1 MHAHT
6 HVVAAGHEM
15 VVVVFLHWVS
25 HSTILGVAH
34 AIICHKLAVVI
45 AGIAGKSG
53 GTGGGGVV
61 GRHHPWLLKAIEVTH
76 HTLLLLLL
84 L

>member
-6 HVVAAGHEM
+6 HVVAADEM

-45 AGIAGKSG
+45 ASIAGKSG

-61 GRHHPWLLKAIEVTH
+61 AHHPWLLKAIEVTH

>member
-1 MHAHT
+1 LHTHT

-45 AGIAGKSG
+45 AGIAH
-53 GTGGGGVV
+53 GVGV
-61 GRHHPWLLKAIEVTH
+61 AHHSWLLKAIEVTH
-76 HTLLLLLL
+76 HTLLLLL
-84 L
+84 